1 MQTIPTRISDVIE
14 IVPDIYSDSR
24 GYFLE
29 TYQNLRYEISGIEPA
44 FVQDNLSYSV
54 KNTLRGLHLQHPNA
68 QDKLVQVIKG
78 EIYDV
83 AVDAR
88 INSPTFGQWVGVVLS
103 DTDLKQLFVP
113 KGFAHG
119 FCVIS
124 DDAYVLYKC
133 SDYYSSESEVG
144 ILWSDPSIGIDW
156 PTQTPLLSSKDAQNR
171 PLNEIIPARLPSM

>member
-14 IVPDIYSDSR
+14 IVPDVYSDSR

-29 TYQNLRYEISGIEPA
+29 TYQNLRYGISGIESS
-44 FVQDNLSYSV
+44 FVKDNFSYSV
-54 KNTLRGLHLQHPNA
+54 KNTLRGLHLQHPNG

-88 INSPTFGQWVGVVLS
+88 VNSPTFGQWVGVVLS
-103 DTDLKQLFVP
+103 DTNIKQLYVP

-124 DDAYVLYKC
+124 DEAYVLYKC
-133 SDYYSSESEVG
+133 SNYYSSENELG

-156 PTQTPLLSSKDAQNR
+156 PT
-171 PLNEIIPARLPSM
+171 

>member
-1 MQTIPTRISDVIE
+1 MRTIPTRISDVIE
-14 IVPDIYSDSR
+14 IVPDVYSDSR

-29 TYQNLRYEISGIEPA
+29 TYQGLRYESSGIETA

-54 KNTLRGLHLQHPNA
+54 KNTLRGLHLQHPND

-103 DTDLKQLFVP
+103 DTDIKQLFVP

-119 FCVIS
+119 FYVIS

-133 SDYYSSESEVG
+133 SDYYSSENEVG
-144 ILWSDPSIGIDW
+144 ILWSDPSIGINW
-156 PTQTPLLSSKDAQNR
+156 PTQTPLLSSKDAQNL
-171 PLNEIIPARLPSM
+171 PLNEITPSRLPSK

>member
-14 IVPDIYSDSR
+14 IVPDVYSDSR

-29 TYQNLRYEISGIEPA
+29 TYQNLRYGISGIESS
-44 FVQDNLSYSV
+44 FVQDNFSYSV
-54 KNTLRGLHLQHPNA
+54 KNTLRGLHLQHPNG

-88 INSPTFGQWVGVVLS
+88 VNSPTFGQWVGVVLS
-103 DTDLKQLFVP
+103 DTKIKQLYVP

-124 DDAYVLYKC
+124 DEAYVLYKC
-133 SDYYSSESEVG
+133 SNYYSSENELG

-156 PTQTPLLSSKDAQNR
+156 PTQTPLLSSKDAQNS
-171 PLNEIIPARLPSM
+171 PLNEIIPSRLPSI